1 MGKDSQEKPQI
12 SAEQMRS
19 LLSSEEAKQLIAL
32 LQRDGG
38 QRRRQ
43 AAQEFKKGNT
53 AGAQELLRPVVETK
67 EADELLKKI
76 NKKSR

>member
-19 LLSSEEAKQLIAL
+19 LLSSPEAKQLIAL

-38 QRRRQ
+38 QRLQQ
-43 AAQEFKKGNT
+43 AAQELKKGNT

-76 NKKSR
+76 NQKSR

>member
-12 SAEQMRS
+12 SAEQ
-19 LLSSEEAKQLIAL
+19 LSSPEAKQLIAL

-38 QRRRQ
+38 QRLQQ

-76 NKKSR
+76 NQKSR